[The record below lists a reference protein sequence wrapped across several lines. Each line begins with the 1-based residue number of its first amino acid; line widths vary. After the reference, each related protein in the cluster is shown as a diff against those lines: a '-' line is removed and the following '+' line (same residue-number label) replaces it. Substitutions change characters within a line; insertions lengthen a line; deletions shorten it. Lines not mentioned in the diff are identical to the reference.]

1 MSFWTRVADIASRY
15 AGSPVIILGKG
26 ASADDVDPRVLDRA
40 FVIGINDSE
49 RVGHVNVTI
58 FREPWVW
65 DQITGGG
72 CRSELYLTSADIPIE
87 DERVFRAEFEALTQE
102 NSELM
107 YQRIFTDS
115 LVVEEVMLLTAV
127 RIGLHAAESCRALE
141 IYLVGFEFSTE
152 HGFSRKVDATASGHS
167 ASTQKHRIEMQEQVF
182 LATGRLLEQR
192 HIRLVHVGYR
202 PFSSLTP
209 GAFSE
214 RILHLGTGQQPPA
227 PMRGGL
233 LITAEVT
240 TNHLGDVERAKTMM
254 RMAKAQGA
262 DLVKFQMRDVESF
275 YRAEVLDGPYPS
287 PFGETFRDYR
297 LGLELDD
304 DEFRE
309 IDAYAREIGVGW
321 FASVLD
327 LPSLERA
334 IGLQMPLIKLPGTI
348 SRRRDFLA
356 EVARCYEGDLVFSTG
371 MTSPEYVDWLL
382 ETFGTERRI
391 FLLHAN
397 SAYPTPIEDCN
408 VSVVSTYARLAENH
422 PHIIP
427 GYSSHDEGWF
437 GSALAVA
444 CGARMVEKHVKLGS
458 NEWLHFDSVAL
469 DLEGGD
475 FGDFVS
481 ALRKAE
487 VAAGQPDK
495 RVTPSEHHKY

>member
-1 MSFWTRVADIASRY
+1 
-15 AGSPVIILGKG
+15 
-26 ASADDVDPRVLDRA
+26 
-40 FVIGINDSE
+40 
-49 RVGHVNVTI
+49 
-58 FREPWVW
+58 
-65 DQITGGG
+65 
-72 CRSELYLTSADIPIE
+72 
-87 DERVFRAEFEALTQE
+87 
-102 NSELM
+102 
-107 YQRIFTDS
+107 
-115 LVVEEVMLLTAV
+115 
-127 RIGLHAAESCRALE
+127 
-141 IYLVGFEFSTE
+141 
-152 HGFSRKVDATASGHS
+152 
-167 ASTQKHRIEMQEQVF
+167 MQEQVF

-192 HIRLVHVGYR
+192 HVRLVHVGYR

-227 PMRGGL
+227 PMRSGL

-262 DLVKFQMRDVESF
+262 NLVKFQMRDVESF

-287 PFGETFRDYR
+287 PFGQTFREYR

-309 IDAYAREIGVGW
+309 IDAYAR
-321 FASVLD
+321 
-327 LPSLERA
+327 
-334 IGLQMPLIKLPGTI
+334 
-348 SRRRDFLA
+348 LA
-356 EVARCYEGDLVFSTG
+356 EQ
-371 MTSPEYVDWLL
+371 
-382 ETFGTERRI
+382 
-391 FLLHAN
+391 
-397 SAYPTPIEDCN
+397 
-408 VSVVSTYARLAENH
+408 H

-475 FGDFVS
+475 FGDFVA

>member
-1 MSFWTRVADIASRY
+1 M
-15 AGSPVIILGKG
+15 
-26 ASADDVDPRVLDRA
+26 
-40 FVIGINDSE
+40 
-49 RVGHVNVTI
+49 
-58 FREPWVW
+58 
-65 DQITGGG
+65 
-72 CRSELYLTSADIPIE
+72 RS
-87 DERVFRAEFEALTQE
+87 
-102 NSELM
+102 
-107 YQRIFTDS
+107 
-115 LVVEEVMLLTAV
+115 
-127 RIGLHAAESCRALE
+127 
-141 IYLVGFEFSTE
+141 
-152 HGFSRKVDATASGHS
+152 
-167 ASTQKHRIEMQEQVF
+167 
-182 LATGRLLEQR
+182 
-192 HIRLVHVGYR
+192 
-202 PFSSLTP
+202 
-209 GAFSE
+209 
-214 RILHLGTGQQPPA
+214 
-227 PMRGGL
+227 GL

-262 DLVKFQMRDVESF
+262 NLVKFQMRDVESF

-287 PFGETFRDYR
+287 PFGQTFREYR

-356 EVARCYEGDLVFSTG
+356 EVAQCYAGDLVFSTG

-382 ETFGTERRI
+382 ETFGQDRRI
-391 FLLHAN
+391 YLLHAN

-408 VSVVSTYARLAENH
+408 VSVVSTYARLAEQH

-475 FGDFVS
+475 FGDFVA